1 MKNRT
6 IRYGALIAA
15 LVLLCAMP
23 ALAITAPTT
32 GSFAYSVY
40 DIAVVKILQGPIGFV
55 AGLAGIVFAAVL
67 AVKAMI
73 LPAALAILGAG
84 VLIKADAIV
93 TSLGMLI

>member
-1 MKNRT
+1 MKKNLLVR
-6 IRYGALIAA
+6 GGLVAA

-23 ALAITAPTT
+23 ALAVTAPAT

-73 LPAALAILGAG
+73 LPAVLAILGAG

-93 TSLGMLI
+93 ASLGMLI